1 MSELGLLILGYKFWA
16 FFRDFVLARGLVS
29 RFPLSLER
37 SFELI
42 QFFTKFINY
51 QHRVAKTHILQKK
64 SYHMPSKVFPVDV
77 KSI

>member
-1 MSELGLLILGYKFWA
+1 MSELGLFILGYKFWA
-16 FFRDFVLARGLVS
+16 ILREFVLARGLGS

-42 QFFTKFINY
+42 QSLTQFININIES
-51 QHRVAKTHILQKK
+51 QGPRTCKRKLTN
-64 SYHMPSKVFPVDV
+64 MPSKVFPVDV